1 MPDIRVD
8 PPALRQTAAKFR
20 QAADRVLALA
30 EEGEETAA
38 SAPSY
43 DGQFGPQVQS
53 LGLEAHAQMT
63 AVATKLTALSEALL
77 IKAEEFEAA
86 DRETEGGLAGL
97 FAQFRA
103 WIASLGRPQGPLAL
117 SLTRVRV
124 ALPGR
129 RSTQR
134 SGTSPAVV
142 RASGDRAKQG
152 LGLVSP
158 EHQPTPLR
166 RTRRLARNW
175 RQRKENR
182 PIFPGPDLVC
192 LRQSGEPAD
201 L

>member
-8 PPALRQTAAKFR
+8 PPALRQAAAKFR
-20 QAADRVLALA
+20 EAADRLLTLA

-53 LGLEAHAQMT
+53 MGLEAHAQMT

-97 FAQFRA
+97 FGQFRA

-129 RSTQR
+129 RSRRQW
-134 SGTSPAVV
+134 SVSPALVCD
-142 RASGDRAKQG
+142 SGDRAEQG
-152 LGLVSP
+152 LGLVPP
-158 EHQPTPLR
+158 EHQPTSLR
-166 RTRRLARNW
+166 RTHRLARNW
-175 RQRKENR
+175 RQRKEYR
-182 PIFPGPDLVC
+182 PIFSGPDLVC
-192 LRQSGEPAD
+192 LRQSGQPAD